1 MLRLSCIYALLDH
14 SAEVQRCHLEAAL
27 ALWKYC
33 EDSAEFIFGAPLG
46 NQVADQIR
54 TALENA
60 PDRHRSSKEIGDVP
74 RILVERGLVEFEK
87 ENTSGRPVE
96 RWFSTSEGARK
107 ARKARKG
114 EGE

>member
-1 MLRLSCIYALLDH
+1 M
-14 SAEVQRCHLEAAL
+14 

-33 EDSAEFIFGAPLG
+33 EDSAEFIFGAALG

-54 TALENA
+54 TAIENA
-60 PDRHRSSKEIGDVP
+60 PEGMTRNDLHDLFGRHRASKEIGDAL
-74 RILVERGLVEFEK
+74 RILVERGLVECEK

-114 EGE
+114 EVE